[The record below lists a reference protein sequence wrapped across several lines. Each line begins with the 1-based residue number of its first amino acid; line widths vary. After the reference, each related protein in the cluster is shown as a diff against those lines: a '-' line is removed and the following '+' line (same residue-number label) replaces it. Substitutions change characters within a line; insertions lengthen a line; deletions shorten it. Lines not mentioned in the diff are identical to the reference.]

1 MFDLITGQARHIPRR
16 QTVPMLLSIAA
27 EVGAV
32 ALIAAASILVA
43 TDHVPEIPSMMAF
56 VAAPPPPAP
65 PPPPPPPPAPRATP
79 PAARPVPTTG
89 AFAAPVEAPSRIE
102 PEAPAGLDAGEEG
115 VQGGVEGGVPG
126 GVLGGIV
133 GGLPTAAPPPPPPPP
148 APRGPVRVG
157 GEIKTPALVYRVE
170 PVYPPFAMAAN
181 IQGTVILE
189 AVVDEQGA
197 VQDVTVIRS
206 QGLLDKAAIAAVRQW
221 RYSPLL
227 LNGRPEKFVLTVVL
241 TFHLEMK

>member
-16 QTVPMLLSIAA
+16 QTVPMLLSIAV
-27 EVGAV
+27 EVGAI
-32 ALIAAASILVA
+32 ALVAAASVLVA

-133 GGLPTAAPPPPPPPP
+133 GGLPTDAPPPPPPP

-157 GEIKTPALVYRVE
+157 GEIKTPALVSRVE

-189 AVVDEQGA
+189 AVVDEHGA

>member
-16 QTVPMLLSIAA
+16 QTVPMLVSIAA

-32 ALIAAASILVA
+32 ALVAAASIMVA
-43 TDHVPEIPSMMAF
+43 TDHVPKIPSMMAF
-56 VAAPPPPAP
+56 VAAPPPPT

-89 AFAAPVEAPSRIE
+89 AFAAPIEVPSRIE
-102 PEAPAGLDAGEEG
+102 PEAGLDAGEEG

-133 GGLPTAAPPPPPPPP
+133 GGLPTDTPPPPPPPP

-157 GEIKTPALVYRVE
+157 GEVKTPALLHRVE
-170 PVYPPFAMAAN
+170 PTYPPLALSAN
-181 IQGTVILE
+181 IEGTVILE
-189 AVVDEQGA
+189 ATVDEQGA

-206 QGLLDKAAIAAVRQW
+206 QGLLDRAANAAVRQW

-227 LNGRPEKFVLTVVL
+227 LNGRAEKFILTVVL
-241 TFHLEMK
+241 TFSVGRK

>member
-16 QTVPMLLSIAA
+16 QTMPMLLSIAA

-32 ALIAAASILVA
+32 ALIAAASVVVA

-65 PPPPPPPPAPRATP
+65 PPPPPPLPAPRATP

-102 PEAPAGLDAGEEG
+102 PEAAAGLDAGEEG
-115 VQGGVEGGVPG
+115 VQGGVEGGMPG

-133 GGLPTAAPPPPPPPP
+133 GGLPTEAPPPPPPP
-148 APRGPVRVG
+148 APKRPVRVG
-157 GEIKTPALVYRVE
+157 GEIKTPALVSRVE
-170 PVYPPFAMAAN
+170 PVYPAFAM
-181 IQGTVILE
+181 
-189 AVVDEQGA
+189 
-197 VQDVTVIRS
+197 
-206 QGLLDKAAIAAVRQW
+206 
-221 RYSPLL
+221 
-227 LNGRPEKFVLTVVL
+227 
-241 TFHLEMK
+241 